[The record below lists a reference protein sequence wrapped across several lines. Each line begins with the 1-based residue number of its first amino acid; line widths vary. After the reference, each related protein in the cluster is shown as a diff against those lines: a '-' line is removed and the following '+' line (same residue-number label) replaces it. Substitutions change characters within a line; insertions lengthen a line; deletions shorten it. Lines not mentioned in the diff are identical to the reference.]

1 MKRILLYL
9 GILAA
14 VCWAGKP
21 GTDIGMLIPVETVFI
36 QKLENEIVIE
46 TDSGDRG
53 TGATMKQAAE
63 DLKEKADGVIYLDTA
78 DYLILNR
85 EVEALL
91 PQLQNNQKQEVFLC
105 EADGQID
112 VQKATAFL
120 RAHKPQLKLSDWSN
134 GMTLPRLEEAE
145 GSFKIKTEMVKKGVD
160 KREAGW

>member
-53 TGATMKQAAE
+53 AGATMKQAAE
-63 DLKEKADGVIYLDTA
+63 DLKEKAQGFIYLDTA

-85 EVEALL
+85 EAEALL
-91 PQLQNNQKQEVFLC
+91 YQLQRNQKQEVALC
-105 EADGQID
+105 ETEGRID
-112 VQKATAFL
+112 VEEITPFL
-120 RAHKPQLKLSDWSN
+120 RAHKPQLRLSDWRA
-134 GMTLPRLEEAE
+134 GMTLPGLEEAE
-145 GSFKIKTEMVKKGVD
+145 GRFKIKTKTAEKG
-160 KREAGW
+160 G

>member
-53 TGATMKQAAE
+53 AGATMKQAAE

-85 EVEALL
+85 EAEDLL
-91 PQLQNNQKQEVFLC
+91 
-105 EADGQID
+105 
-112 VQKATAFL
+112 
-120 RAHKPQLKLSDWSN
+120 
-134 GMTLPRLEEAE
+134 
-145 GSFKIKTEMVKKGVD
+145 
-160 KREAGW
+160 

>member
-1 MKRILLYL
+1 MRRMIVYL

-14 VCWAGKP
+14 VLWAGDP

-36 QKLENEIVIE
+36 QKQGDEIAIQ
-46 TDSGDRG
+46 TDSADTGV
-53 TGATMKQAAE
+53 GATMKRAAE

-85 EVEALL
+85 EAEALL

-120 RAHKPQLKLSDWSN
+120 RAHTPQLKLSDWSN
-134 GMTLPRLEEAE
+134 GMTLPRLEEAG

-160 KREAGW
+160 KREEGW

>member
-1 MKRILLYL
+1 MRRMIVYF

-14 VCWAGKP
+14 VLWAGDP

-53 TGATMKQAAE
+53 AGATMKQAAE

-85 EVEALL
+85 EAEALL
-91 PQLQNNQKQEVFLC
+91 YQLQSNQKQEVALC
-105 EADGQID
+105 ETEGQIN
-112 VQKATAFL
+112 VEEITPFL
-120 RAHKPQLKLSDWSN
+120 RAHKPQLRLSDWRA
-134 GMTLPRLEEAE
+134 GMTLPGLEEAE
-145 GSFKIKTEMVKKGVD
+145 GSFKIKTKTAEKG
-160 KREAGW
+160 G